1 MSSREELSLNS
12 VVVASDD
19 QVSCELQGEMVV
31 LSLRE
36 GEYYGL
42 NSVAAAVWTHIET
55 PQTVVSIRDAL
66 LEEFSGVSEEQCTHE
81 LLTLLQELAAMELI
95 RIT

>member
-1 MSSREELSLNS
+1 
-12 VVVASDD
+12 
-19 QVSCELQGEMVV
+19 
-31 LSLRE
+31 
-36 GEYYGL
+36 
-42 NSVAAAVWTHIET
+42 
-55 PQTVVSIRDAL
+55 VVSIRDAL